1 MDFRNS
7 TASHAR
13 FGGIILQVDV
23 AHRAGCGGAQA
34 FGVLG
39 EVVKLYD
46 FLICH
51 SLGLREYSRQVL
63 VA

>member
-7 TASHAR
+7 TASYTR

-23 AHRAGCGGAQA
+23 AHSAGCGGAQG

-39 EVVKLYD
+39 EVLKLHD
-46 FLICH
+46 FLDC
-51 SLGLREYSRQVL
+51 LALFLRKSFRVDFPS
-63 VA
+63 